1 MRQHPHLLHPKQ
13 HQHSV
18 NQLNSRAL
26 PNQPTTNTQSN
37 LNSRRQL
44 PAIQHSRNQERS
56 FSGEEYSN
64 KFYNSLE
71 YDCKYLLSN
80 KIVIFAFLINSSHLP
95 NCHFLHRSEHL
106 NI

>member
-1 MRQHPHLLHPKQ
+1 MDFYLFELFLAGLTTFIQIIFIFQGEIDGLMRQHPHLLHPKQ
-13 HQHSV
+13 HQHSM

-26 PNQPTTNTQSN
+26 PKQPTTNTQSN

-64 KFYNSLE
+64 KFYNSLD
-71 YDCKYLLSN
+71 YDCKYY
-80 KIVIFAFLINSSHLP
+80 
-95 NCHFLHRSEHL
+95 
-106 NI
+106 